1 MTFAEYLAHVPKS
14 LEERR
19 IENCKQ
25 YRREKNNEYK
35 KKMKARKALEK
46 QEKQN
51 VSI

>member
-1 MTFAEYLAHVPKS
+1 MKFAEYLSQVPKS

-35 KKMKARKALEK
+35 KKMRAKKIKKEN
-46 QEKQN
+46 EN
-51 VSI
+51 G